1 MPISCLSLVIPHFL
15 IDSTAATWFN
25 FVKMSR
31 MISVVGDDNV
41 RRNMTGLNLA
51 SREAM
56 KSSQVIDCSNLASL
70 DAALDSV
77 RSDSTVCIV
86 ACITEFLV
94 ASGDC
99 GTIFS
104 TIDPILATF
113 TQKLHDF
120 CSRRQTTRVNNLLPL
135 ANLMVHATV
144 SPPARFDAF
153 SQF

>member
-56 KSSQVIDCSNLASL
+56 KSAQIVDFLGLTPIDQTLL
-70 DAALDSV
+70 EV
-77 RSDSTVCIV
+77 RPESSICIV
-86 ACITEFLV
+86 SALTDPIV
-94 ASGDC
+94 ANGDC
-99 GTIFS
+99 GTVFAS
-104 TIDPILATF
+104 VDPILTS
-113 TQKLHDF
+113 LHASIAAY
-120 CSRRQTTRVNNLLPL
+120 CSAHPQIQV
-135 ANLMVHATV
+135 
-144 SPPARFDAF
+144 
-153 SQF
+153 